1 MTYYIRFTLSR
12 ILGLTMICENKV
24 PNVILLIYRK
34 AELVGC
40 NGPLGPLGLTPE
52 DAEMLIPNENPGMST
67 KIV

>member
-12 ILGLTMICENKV
+12 ILGVTMICENKV
-24 PNVILLIYRK
+24 PNVILYRK

-40 NGPLGPLGLTPE
+40 NGPLAPLGPTPE